1 MSKLKLLQVFCV
13 LLYHIVFFLMIYV
26 RIKFKT
32 EAFKL
37 FIYIF
42 FEYMPLSKSLHSH
55 NRLSAKC
62 LTYLRRSTFVIL
74 SSYMSTY
81 ISTKAFFR
89 MRYAPLF
96 IQQHQV
102 SWNYPN
108 LLYMN
113 RFLIIV
119 PLVYKNA
126 NHHLLLVLLFSQ
138 Y

>member
-1 MSKLKLLQVFCV
+1 MLI
-13 LLYHIVFFLMIYV
+13 HIHKCIYVHLNTYIYV

-74 SSYMSTY
+74 SSYEYY
-81 ISTKAFFR
+81 INENIFSDALCATFYTAASCILELSKLALYESIFDNCASGIQERQSSFVIGSFVL
-89 MRYAPLF
+89 PVLTLF
-96 IQQHQV
+96 
-102 SWNYPN
+102 
-108 LLYMN
+108 
-113 RFLIIV
+113 
-119 PLVYKNA
+119 K
-126 NHHLLLVLLFSQ
+126 
-138 Y
+138 